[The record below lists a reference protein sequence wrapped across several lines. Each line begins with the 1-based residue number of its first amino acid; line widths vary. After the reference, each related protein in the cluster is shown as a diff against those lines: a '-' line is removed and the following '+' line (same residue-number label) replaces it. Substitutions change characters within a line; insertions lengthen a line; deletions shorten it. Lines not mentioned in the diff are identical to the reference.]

1 METVHR
7 AVDTRLGRPI
17 RIKFLRAIQRQIRTG
32 STATITRAK
41 RRSIC
46 PSSPQL
52 LVSVQP
58 TLSDR
63 IGRNASPDI
72 SQTDKVFDRFRWPE
86 ALNFRLVN
94 SDQRERQL
102 GARTFVD
109 GRVNFKD
116 KCMADRFSS
125 VVIPRKRSVVGS
137 EPEPSVA

>member
-1 METVHR
+1 CSIGPFAQQTLLRFLASTSRAATVSRSADFPVVACYTADLVPPISRWDEDGFSVCSACPCHR
-7 AVDTRLGRPI
+7 AIP
-17 RIKFLRAIQRQIRTG
+17 
-32 STATITRAK
+32 
-41 RRSIC
+41 
-46 PSSPQL
+46 
-52 LVSVQP
+52 
-58 TLSDR
+58 
-63 IGRNASPDI
+63 NPDI